1 MVRSVHTVERIRR
14 MHSTMNVVGSWP
26 THRNSPLIVAEDG
39 EITEE
44 RFFYELVGL
53 IRQIGLA

>member
-1 MVRSVHTVERIRR
+1 
-14 MHSTMNVVGSWP
+14 
-26 THRNSPLIVAEDG
+26 VAEDG

-53 IRQIGLA
+53 IRRIGLA